1 MSSAQ
6 QIKHPLELDHAVV
19 KDQQPSMSDAGDA
32 RQRAEAR
39 RQKILARQR
48 DRLQAI
54 TGVYTEV
61 PGELSDH
68 ARCSTELLHTTRAL
82 LFLEWL

>member
-1 MSSAQ
+1 
-6 QIKHPLELDHAVV
+6 
-19 KDQQPSMSDAGDA
+19 MSDAAGDA

-54 TGVYTEV
+54 TGVYTEA
-61 PGELSDH
+61 PGKLTVMYGATVASGPLIGLPPLQP
-68 ARCSTELLHTTRAL
+68 S
-82 LFLEWL
+82 